1 MSVVA
6 DLLVKISGDSTGL
19 RKELNATKRQINSAF
34 GQEAIKASQASLS
47 HLKYLAAGFL
57 GAGLASVKFAADM
70 EQTEIAFET
79 LLGSAEA
86 AQKMVKDL
94 TDFAARTP
102 FQMPGITKSAQQLLA
117 YGFQAE
123 SIIPMLT
130 SVGNAISGLGGNEEN
145 MQSVIRALGQI
156 QAKGKVSAEEIQ
168 QMAEQGINAWK
179 YLADAAGV
187 SIAEVQSLA
196 SKGALSSRA
205 AIETIVNG
213 MNQQFKNGME
223 KQSQSMNGLMSTIK
237 DNVVGAARVIGNDL
251 SDAFDFKDIL
261 KDTGA
266 FLSEFTRLAESSG
279 VGEAMKSLIPD
290 SLKISVIALASAYMT
305 RLVPAFYTA
314 WINMKLVIGAM
325 TLMQI
330 KIGILTFGISFLIT
344 EMAGYTNVTKNAISK
359 ANELTNAFL
368 EQREAMKGLKP
379 GEIGANLTGNKKAS
393 DWMPKTKSEEAKET
407 GDNILQQ
414 EINAMK
420 ERNSLQE
427 AYNTKKQLTESLLK
441 GGTDAKAAKAAAAA
455 LKKQQREYDS
465 LCDKAKD
472 TSDRIEDEWIQMTG
486 TKMDILEKWYADE
499 ISTLNETKSVNENYQ
514 RDMLRLEETYSEK
527 RRHIMHDEALEKQR
541 TFEEISNGYTSMWSK
556 LLSGGLKGSAAD
568 IFGMEQKAAD
578 EYKNATDY
586 FSRINAEYASGTEA
600 QKTNIINSLNAM
612 GIQYKVTTEDS
623 LDFAMEKEAAAAE
636 IWKQMQ
642 TDKVEYY
649 QQCRDIQSEID
660 EAYRQNSIT
669 MLQESLTEE
678 NAMMMSQYEAEK
690 ELMDLW
696 QEAYLAAHATTAE
709 LMANIYSAGFSGIS
723 SAISDILTG
732 TASIED
738 AFKSLGKSI
747 LKVIADYYAK
757 KIAGIL
763 LESAIGESALAVQ
776 TALSVKAG
784 AKVAKSWAAAA
795 ANVSLATLGTNA
807 IPAAAGISAVHALT
821 AALSGASSGSGG
833 TGDWHDA
840 GNSIPKMA
848 GGGLVTGPTLALI
861 GEGRYNESVIQ
872 DSSAAYKKIA
882 DGINAA
888 QGGSG
893 GETTVNV
900 YGDINSASDEDRIF
914 SKLFDDTRF
923 ALMGA

>member
-6 DLLVKISGDSTGL
+6 DLLVKISGDSSDL

-34 GQEAIKASQASLS
+34 GQEAMKASQASLT
-47 HLKYLAAGFL
+47 HLKYLTAGFV
-57 GAGLASVKFAADM
+57 GAGFAAVKFAADM

-187 SIAEVQSLA
+187 SISEVQSLA

-213 MNQQFKNGME
+213 MNQQFKGGME
-223 KQSQSMNGLMSTIK
+223 KQSQSMNGLMSTVM

-266 FLSEFTRLAESSG
+266 FLSEFTRMAESSG
-279 VGEAMKSLIPD
+279 VGEAMRTLIPD
-290 SLKISVIALASAYMT
+290 SLKVGVIALASAYMA
-305 RLVPAFYTA
+305 RLVPALYTA

-325 TLMQI
+325 TLMQV
-330 KIGILTFGISFLIT
+330 KMGVLTFGISFLIT
-344 EMAGYTNVTKNAISK
+344 EMLGYTNVTRTAISK

-368 EQREAMKGLKP
+368 EQREAMKNLKP
-379 GEIGANLTGNKKAS
+379 GEIGKNITDNKKAS
-393 DWMPKTKSEEAKET
+393 DWIPKTKTEVAKET
-407 GDNILQQ
+407 GDDVLQK
-414 EINAMK
+414 EIASMK

-427 AYNTKKQLTESLLK
+427 AYNTKKQLTESLVQK
-441 GGTDAKAAKAAAAA
+441 GTDAKAAKAAAAA

-465 LCDKAKD
+465 LCEKAKD

-486 TKMDILEKWYADE
+486 TKMDVLEKWYSDE
-499 ISTLNETKSVNENYQ
+499 ITTLNETKAANGNYQ
-514 RDMLRLEETYSEK
+514 RDMVRLEETYSEK
-527 RRHIMHDEALEKQR
+527 RRQIIHDEALEKQR
-541 TFEEISNGYTSMWSK
+541 TFEEISNGYTSMWTK
-556 LLSGGLKGSAAD
+556 LSSGGLKGSAAD

-578 EYKNATDY
+578 DYKNTTDY
-586 FSRINAEYASGTEA
+586 FSKINAEYASGTEA
-600 QKTNIINSLNAM
+600 QKANIINSLKAM
-612 GIQYKVTTEDS
+612 GIQYKVTTEES
-623 LDFAMEKEAAAAE
+623 LDFALEKEAAAAE
-636 IWKQMQ
+636 IWKQLQ
-642 TDKVEYY
+642 NNKLEYY
-649 QQCRDIQSEID
+649 QQCRDIQAGIE

-669 MLQESLTEE
+669 MLQESLSEE
-678 NAMMMSQYEAEK
+678 NAVMVSYYEAQK

-696 QEAYLAAHATTAE
+696 QEATLAAHATTAE
-709 LMANIYSAGFSGIS
+709 LMANIYTAGFNGIS
-723 SAISDILTG
+723 NAISDILTG

-776 TALSVKAG
+776 TALSIKAG
-784 AKVAKSWAAAA
+784 AKVAKAWSAAA
-795 ANVSLATLGTNA
+795 ANVSLATFGANA
-807 IPAAAGISAVHALT
+807 IPAGIGISAVHALT

-833 TGDWHDA
+833 TDDWHDA

-848 GGGLVTGPTLALI
+848 NGGIPTGPTLAMI
-861 GEGRYNESVIQ
+861 GEGRTREAVLPLSDKVFRSIAEGINGAGER
-872 DSSAAYKKIA
+872 SSA
-882 DGINAA
+882 
-888 QGGSG
+888 
-893 GETTVNV
+893 TVNI

-914 SKLFDDTRF
+914 SRLFDDTRF